1 MPAPY
6 TYDVTQPDPFAGF
19 ISGLKLGAGVEQIEI
34 ARQER
39 AFQEQQRALAE
50 QERLRVERQ
59 RQELQATTERLF
71 STDPASR
78 LTSADL
84 GRLALTLPK
93 DQFAQLEAVLKSQSE
108 AQQMQSFAFPAQVY
122 SAYLQ
127 NDPKT
132 VKGLFDT
139 QIRANEES
147 GKADVAQALRAFQQA
162 YDINP
167 NMGIA
172 MLTSPLMATA
182 SGRTLLEQ
190 TEKRAKAPIEFAQAE
205 AQRKE
210 AEAKA
215 IQQGVLAEFAP
226 RVATQNLSKITA
238 EAIEANSKARFA
250 DLLNQANINKSNWD
264 IANLQSQIANR
275 TQQLKLDEANIRS
288 QIAER
293 FAKTQDLISGIPEG
307 ARKPINDAF
316 VQGALAKQQ
325 EGQYNI
331 LASRITNIGTA
342 WGRFGSFD
350 ESLKRFTGN
359 ENAITELR
367 QEYTR
372 LRNNAAIQSLPPGP
386 ATDRDIQLALSGF
399 PTETGNPQIIASFL
413 RGVAKMKGIES
424 AIENAKAEW
433 LANNRGLLGRA
444 TTTFIAG
451 DYRVQ
456 PGETFA
462 DLTKRIA
469 EITNQNYLSPEQ
481 RAEQERQRR
490 VGQIPAGGAP
500 GQQPAMPQRQIGPA
514 PVTPG
519 TVDVMNLADQI
530 IRGQR

>member
-59 RQELQATTERLF
+59 RRELQATTERLF

-78 LTSADL
+78 LTSVDF

-93 DQFAQLEAVLKSQSE
+93 DQFAQLKGVLESQSE
-108 AQQMQSFAFPAQVY
+108 TQQMQSFAFPAQVY

-127 NDPKT
+127 NDNKT
-132 VKGLFDT
+132 VKGLFDA
-139 QIRANEES
+139 QIRANEAS
-147 GKADVAQALRAFQQA
+147 GKAEVAQALRAFQQA
-162 YDINP
+162 YDVNP

-215 IQQGVLAEFAP
+215 IQQGVLAEFSP
-226 RVATQNLSKITA
+226 WVAAQELSKKTSD
-238 EAIEANSKARFA
+238 AIKAASDARFA
-250 DLLNQANINKSNWD
+250 DILAQLNINKGNWD
-264 IANLQSQIANR
+264 IENLRSQISNR
-275 TQQLKLDEANIRS
+275 AQQRKLDEENIRS

-293 FAKTQDLISGIPEG
+293 FAKTQDLIFGIPEG

-316 VQGALAKQQ
+316 VQGAAAKQQ
-325 EGQYNI
+325 EGQYNS

-342 WGRFGSFD
+342 WGRLGSFG
-350 ESLKRFTGN
+350 EWLAKSTGS
-359 ENAITELR
+359 EDAVTELR

-424 AIENAKAEW
+424 ATENAKAEW

-469 EITNQNYLSPEQ
+469 EITNQNYLSSEQ
-481 RAEQERQRR
+481 REEQRR
-490 VGQIPAGGAP
+490 QGRVQQIPGGVP
-500 GQQPAMPQRQIGPA
+500 GGQPAMPQRQIGPA
-514 PVTPG
+514 SVTPG

>member
-19 ISGLKLGAGVEQIEI
+19 ISGLRLGAGVEQIEI

-39 AFQEQQRALAE
+39 AFQEQQRAIAE

-78 LTSADL
+78 LTSVDL
-84 GRLALTLPK
+84 GRLALALPK
-93 DQFAQLEAVLKSQSE
+93 DQFAQLKGVLESQSE
-108 AQQMQSFAFPAQVY
+108 TQQMQSFTLPAQIY

-127 NDPKT
+127 NDNKT
-132 VKGLFDT
+132 VKSLFDT
-139 QIRANEES
+139 QILANEQS
-147 GKADVAQALRAFQQA
+147 GKADVAQALRAAYQA
-162 YDINP
+162 YEVNP

-172 MLTSPLMATA
+172 LVVGPLMATA

-190 TEKRAKAPIEFAQAE
+190 TEKRAKAPVEFAQAD
-205 AQRKE
+205 AQRRE
-210 AEAKA
+210 AIAKA
-215 IQQGVLAEFAP
+215 IQQEVAAEFAP
-226 RVATQNLSKITA
+226 WVAAQELSRKTSD
-238 EAIEANSKARFA
+238 AIKAASDARFA
-250 DLLNQANINKSNWD
+250 DDLARSNINKGNWD
-264 IANLQSQIANR
+264 IENLKSQIAAR
-275 TQQLKLDEANIRS
+275 AQQLKLDEANIKS

-293 FAKTQDLISGIPEG
+293 FAKTQDLIFGIPEG
-307 ARKPINDAF
+307 ARKPINDAY
-316 VQGALAKQQ
+316 VQGAAAKQQ
-325 EGQYNI
+325 ETQFNS

-342 WGRFGSFD
+342 WGRLGSFN
-350 ESLKRFTGN
+350 EWLARSMGS
-359 ENAITELR
+359 ENAVTELR

-399 PTETGNPQIIASFL
+399 PTETGNPQVIASFL

-424 AIENAKAEW
+424 ATENAKAEW
-433 LANNRGLLGRA
+433 LANNRGLLSRA
-444 TTTFIAG
+444 TTTFVAG

-481 RAEQERQRR
+481 RAEQERRGR
-490 VGQIPAGGAP
+490 VQQIPGGVP
-500 GQQPAMPQRQIGPA
+500 GQQPAMPQRSLGPA
-514 PVTPG
+514 SVTPG